1 MLRELKAKN
10 GYTFANKDKTEVV
23 GSLLYLGI
31 YDSPENYVEITLDE
45 ADEITRRNEELKAE
59 MGKTINEKD
68 KI

>member
-1 MLRELKAKN
+1 MLREMKARD
-10 GYTFANKDKTEVV
+10 GYTFANKDKTQVV
-23 GSLLYLGI
+23 GALLYLGI

>member
-1 MLRELKAKN
+1 MLREMKARN
-10 GYTFANKDKTEVV
+10 GYTFANKDKTQVV
-23 GSLLYLGI
+23 GALLYLGI
-31 YDSPENYVEITLDE
+31 HDSPENYVEITLDE